1 VVPRVARESE
11 MDLNHS
17 TLWGEDVARAVEI
30 YQGRTACFISHPL
43 LALHAYRVVLLS
55 RCGAADDDD
64 KQQGFNTLAY
74 TGRMV
79 TCHQLST

>member
-1 VVPRVARESE
+1 VVPRVAREGE

-17 TLWGEDVARAVEI
+17 TLWSEDVARAVEVN
-30 YQGRTACFISHPL
+30 QGRRACPISRPL

-64 KQQGFNTLAY
+64 KQQGFNTLDY
-74 TGRMV
+74 TE
-79 TCHQLST
+79 